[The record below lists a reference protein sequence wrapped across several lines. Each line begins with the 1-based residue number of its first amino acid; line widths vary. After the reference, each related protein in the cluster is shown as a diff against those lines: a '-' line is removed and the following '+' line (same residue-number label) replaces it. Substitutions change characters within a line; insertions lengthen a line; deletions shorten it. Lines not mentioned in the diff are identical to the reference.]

1 MASEKRGVAI
11 LGVFVA
17 DVAFRAGR
25 QPEIGETII
34 GSGFKLGPG
43 GKGSNQS
50 VAAARVGADVTFIS
64 KIGKDEFGAI
74 ALATWKKE
82 GVRAKVLETA
92 EHPTGAAY
100 IFVNDVT
107 GDNAIIVVP
116 GAGGTITPAD
126 VDATAEAIRN
136 SAVFIT
142 QLEQPVESAMRGLE
156 IAKAAGVTTVFNPA
170 PAVPIDEAIYP
181 LCDYV
186 TPNEN
191 EAGLLS
197 GMPVISV
204 DDARKAGDFFLEKGV
219 GAALITLGEA
229 GALLH
234 TPSASRLVPAFNA
247 GPVVETTGA
256 GDAFNG
262 GFATALAR
270 GATPEE
276 AVRFGCAVAG
286 ISVTRPGTA
295 PSMPSRSE
303 VEALLARNP
312 HVR

>member
-170 PAVPIDEAIYP
+170 PAVPIYEAIYP

>member
-1 MASEKRGVAI
+1 MANEKRGIAI

-17 DVAFRAGR
+17 DVAFRANR
-25 QPEIGETII
+25 QPEIGETLI

-64 KIGKDEFGAI
+64 RIGKDEFGAI
-74 ALATWKKE
+74 ALATWKRE
-82 GVRAKVLETA
+82 GVKVCVTETSD
-92 EHPTGAAY
+92 EPTGAAY
-100 IFVNDVT
+100 IFVSDKT

-116 GAGGTITPAD
+116 GAGGSITPAD
-126 VDATAEAIRN
+126 VEAAADTIRG

-142 QLEQPVESAMRGLE
+142 QLEQPVESAKRGLE
-156 IAKAAGVTTVFNPA
+156 IARAAGVVTVFNPA
-170 PAVPIDEAIYP
+170 PAVPIDDSIYP
-181 LCDYV
+181 LCDYA

-191 EAGLLS
+191 EASLLS
-197 GMPVISV
+197 GVTVKTV
-204 DDARKAGDFFLEKGV
+204 DDARKAGDAFLKKGV

-234 TPSASRLVPAFNA
+234 TPSASTLVPTFNA

-270 GATPEE
+270 GASPGE

-295 PSMPSRSE
+295 PSMPRLRE
-303 VEALLARNP
+303 VEALLAQNP
-312 HVR
+312 

>member
-25 QPEIGETII
+25 QPEIGETLI

-74 ALATWKKE
+74 ALATWKRE
-82 GVRAKVLETA
+82 GVKVRVAETSD
-92 EHPTGAAY
+92 EPTGAAY
-100 IFVNDVT
+100 IFVNDKT

-116 GAGGTITPAD
+116 GAGGSITPAD
-126 VDATAEAIRN
+126 VEAAADAIRS
-136 SAVFIT
+136 SAVFVT
-142 QLEQPVESAMRGLE
+142 QLEQPVESAKRGLE
-156 IAKAAGVTTVFNPA
+156 IARAAGVTTVFNPA
-170 PAVPIDEAIYP
+170 PAVPVDDAIYP

-191 EAGLLS
+191 EASLLS
-197 GMPVISV
+197 GVSV
-204 DDARKAGDFFLEKGV
+204 KSVNDARRAGDVFLKKGV
-219 GAALITLGEA
+219 GAALVTLGEA

-234 TPSASRLVPAFNA
+234 TASASTLIPAFKA

-256 GDAFNG
+256 GDAFTG

-270 GATPEE
+270 GANAEE

-286 ISVTRPGTA
+286 ISVTRAGTA
-295 PSMPSRSE
+295 PSMPRLQE
-303 VEALLARNP
+303 VEALLAQNP
-312 HVR
+312 